1 MRGGLGFYQ
10 GRAQGQA
17 GLPQRDGECCRW
29 GGEGGQDGTDGGRG
43 QAERGRGG
51 KLLCKERDRQAHY
64 CSAVAAL
71 TLVPSPFHRCC
82 TVPQERQA
90 FLEPYKHYKQFR
102 DAGGQ
107 LCLEEFADAREVGS
121 VEFSVGNV
129 WTRGASCAWR
139 SLQMRERW
147 EVMKCQERSDTG
159 DQLGL
164 AICPVT

>member
-1 MRGGLGFYQ
+1 M
-10 GRAQGQA
+10 AGQ
-17 GLPQRDGECCRW
+17 
-29 GGEGGQDGTDGGRG
+29 
-43 QAERGRGG
+43 ERGRGG
-51 KLLCKERDRQAHY
+51 SRHNCKGAPGSLFSSSCAHA
-64 CSAVAAL
+64 CTA
-71 TLVPSPFHRCC
+71 HG